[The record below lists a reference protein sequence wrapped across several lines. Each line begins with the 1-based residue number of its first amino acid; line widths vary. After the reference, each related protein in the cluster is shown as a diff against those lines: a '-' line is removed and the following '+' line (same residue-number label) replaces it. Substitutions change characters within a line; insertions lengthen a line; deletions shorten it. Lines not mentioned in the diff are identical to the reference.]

1 MRNRGSKVS
10 GGGWTESE
18 IQEVWEKG
26 TIVSDMDSKI
36 WRKDKCGDLIYRSD
50 HGNTADKYGW
60 EIDHIKP
67 TSKGGGDSISNLQP
81 LQWNNNR
88 RKGDTYPWDCK

>member
-1 MRNRGSKVS
+1 MRKHGSKVS

-18 IQEVWEKG
+18 IQAVWEKG
-26 TIVSDMDSKI
+26 TIVSDHDPKV

-50 HGNTADKYGW
+50 HGSTADKYGW
-60 EIDHIKP
+60 EIDHIVP
-67 TSKGGGDSISNLQP
+67 VSKNGTDDIRNLQP

-88 RKGDTYPWDCK
+88 RKGDTSPWNCD